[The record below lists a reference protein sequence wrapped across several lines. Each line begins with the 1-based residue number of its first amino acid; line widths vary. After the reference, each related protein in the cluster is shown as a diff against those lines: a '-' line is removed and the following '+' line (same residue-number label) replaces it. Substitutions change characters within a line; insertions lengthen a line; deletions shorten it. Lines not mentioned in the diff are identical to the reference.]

1 MGRRCTKRNGY
12 KGCHFLYVLIMVQVE
27 CAPSKLSACRPNRV
41 RAMRAVCAP
50 SKSSA
55 CRPSRMRAVRAV
67 CAPPKPSTRRPS
79 RVRAAQPECAPPKPS
94 ARRQS
99 RVLADQVA
107 CPSLKSGAPCSSG
120 VQLVSTKQPCTDV
133 YKGEGKV
140 RLSTV
145 TTIRPNNTYTFS
157 ANLPCNNNKMS
168 GFTQITLQ
176 MIQPHLQPTQAWQNT
191 YVRARTIINPH
202 DFMND
207 YRWGSNSIQELYA
220 GIPSSVLV
228 DVVAYHLDIGM
239 ADLDGRVQFVVDL
252 CDFMNHSADPALKT
266 LRRTNDFRDARRKA
280 AEKERKKDW
289 KRPMTAMLNLELGS
303 GWQRR

>member
-1 MGRRCTKRNGY
+1 MRA
-12 KGCHFLYVLIMVQVE
+12 VQAE
-27 CAPSKLSACRPNRV
+27 CAPSKPSA
-41 RAMRAVCAP
+41 
-50 SKSSA
+50 
-55 CRPSRMRAVRAV
+55 
-67 CAPPKPSTRRPS
+67 RRPS
-79 RVRAAQPECAPPKPS
+79 RVRAAQAECAPSKPS
-94 ARRQS
+94 ARRPSCVPISQVGCALRS
-99 RVLADQVA
+99 GRVQ
-107 CPSLKSGAPCSSG
+107 P
-120 VQLVSTKQPCTDV
+120 VSTKQPCTDV

-145 TTIRPNNTYTFS
+145 TTIRLNNTYTFS

-176 MIQPHLQPTQAWQNT
+176 MIQPHLQPTQAWEDT

-202 DFMND
+202 AFMNE

-239 ADLDGRVQFVVDL
+239 ADLDGRAQFVVDL

-289 KRPMTAMLNLELGS
+289 KRPMTAMLDLELGS
-303 GWQRR
+303 GWQRRLDPG